1 MPQTEAIV
9 CDHCSAPLEVP
20 AEIDRVTCRFCGTA
34 LQIERTGSVAFSRE
48 IETLRS
54 RTDELDRRVSRLE
67 REPAESDGTL
77 EDELDQVS
85 LYGRLLERRRLRERA
100 DEERQLQSAVVLFI
114 AAALVGLVALTLFS

>member
-1 MPQTEAIV
+1 MKLADFPDIRLLSVEDQKALYRDLHDLIFAADEPRPLSEAE
-9 CDHCSAPLEVP
+9 L
-20 AEIDRVTCRFCGTA
+20 
-34 LQIERTGSVAFSRE
+34 
-48 IETLRS
+48 
-54 RTDELDRRVSRLE
+54 DELDRRVSRLE